1 MTCKVY
7 FFWCHAYNHI
17 LEAII
22 SFKSACLANSKWWM
36 TFTNR
41 HVKFN
46 LQLSENLMWNFSKD
60 TISLQKRQVSL
71 LGDLTR
77 YNAEKSLRRLHCS
90 CVSGLNIFTWQLKCN
105 YQPRS
110 RRSRCYRLLN
120 CCIRGEVSTQHR
132 SACLCLGIWHGTM
145 QKKVYGG
152 CSVHACLVWISLYD
166 N

>member
-1 MTCKVY
+1 
-7 FFWCHAYNHI
+7 
-17 LEAII
+17 
-22 SFKSACLANSKWWM
+22 M

-77 YNAEKSLRRLHCS
+77 YNAEKSLRRLRCS

-105 YQPRS
+105 YHPRS

-120 CCIRGEVSTQHR
+120 CCIRGEVSMQHR

-145 QKKVYGG
+145 QKKSLRRLR
-152 CSVHACLVWISLYD
+152 CSCVSGLNIFIWQLKCNCLETPSNSWKNWREAWEKRQSPVKAVL
-166 N
+166 